1 MITHIQIFLCMV
13 KFWYFHNLGWPLQ
26 KLKIVYTRIKRNCF
40 FYQKAY
46 PSPLNKFIKQTYIFN
61 NINLKI
67 FSDKQQEVD
76 INNLRLSEE
85 DPSVR
90 AKTRA
95 KGGACTA
102 SVPPLS
108 QISGVKKPLTHT
120 HSVTGGSSLPEHGV
134 HSKNPQQLAKV
145 FIF

>member
-1 MITHIQIFLCMV
+1 MDVVILVFIN
-13 KFWYFHNLGWPLQ
+13 FHL
-26 KLKIVYTRIKRNCF
+26 
-40 FYQKAY
+40 
-46 PSPLNKFIKQTYIFN
+46 
-61 NINLKI
+61 

-90 AKTRA
+90 AKTRT
-95 KGGACTA
+95 KGAACTA

-108 QISGVKKPLTHT
+108 QISGVKKPLTHM

-134 HSKNPQQLAKV
+134 QSKNPQQLAKV
-145 FIF
+145 LYILYLKPAYCQPVFNNDVKKGSSSVS